1 MATKQE
7 AIDKILAELDGVD
20 GSWGGALLSKD
31 GMIIASRFDK
41 RYADD
46 KVAALVSSAIAT
58 TNKII
63 KEAVFGVLDTLLI
76 EGTDGKLAIISSK
89 TGRVFIALIGTRD
102 LNIGLARISL
112 EDAMED
118 LEDIITA

>member
-7 AIDKILAELDGVD
+7 AIDRILADLDGIE
-20 GSWGGALLSKD
+20 GSLGGAVISKD

-46 KVAALVSSAIAT
+46 KVAALISSAIAT
-58 TNKII
+58 TNKVI

-76 EGTDGKLAIISSK
+76 EGTDGKFAIISSK
-89 TGRVFIALIGTRD
+89 RGKIFIALIGTKEM
-102 LNIGLARISL
+102 NIGMARISL
-112 EDAMED
+112 DEAMED
-118 LEDIITA
+118 MEEVITA